1 MGNRNIWIITVVC
14 WAILLLN
21 GCKDDVVSA
30 GSSALQGDDAQG
42 VVVRVDTL
50 FNIASSIQAARPVYS
65 SPDSCLLGECSSTD
79 YGILKADLLTQFA
92 CPLGWVY
99 PDSAELDSV
108 CLYIYYR
115 SFYGDG
121 NAPLGLNAY
130 ALDGAEPLY
139 YDSAYRS
146 DADIKRFTTMTQSV
160 LDQTA
165 VVALAHPTDSISS
178 SAAANASMPFIRMKL
193 NDTQAAKF
201 FAIRDFSSQQAFN
214 QQFPGLY
221 ITSVYGSSS
230 ALYIYSLC
238 LTIHYHFTYLSGN
251 SYKTM
256 SDNKVFY
263 ANSEVKQLCH
273 YDYVNRNDVLL
284 NLKQDTAYD
293 YILSPANIYTHLT
306 IPTTD
311 LMARIDSGVQNRT
324 PYINMARLRIDV
336 LNGDSKGKRDDNWAK
351 PAENMLL
358 IKEDCYDRI
367 FKENKLP
374 SDTSALLGTL
384 VSTYDSETSRYNY
397 SYSFSLSALF
407 TDMLRREKR
416 DTLQMLLVPV
426 ETEYT
431 TNSTG
436 SYLSSVK
443 LRHSVTATKIRSSK
457 NSQSPMKVEVVYSGF
472 NTKEVR

>member
-1 MGNRNIWIITVVC
+1 MGNKNIWIITIVC
-14 WAILLLN
+14 WAALLLN

-30 GSSALQGDDAQG
+30 GSSALQGNDAQG

-50 FNIASSIQAARPVYS
+50 SDIVSSIQAARPVYS
-65 SPDSCLLGECSSTD
+65 SPDSCLLGECSTSD

-92 CPLGWVY
+92 CPEGWVY
-99 PDSAELDSV
+99 PDSSELDSV

-115 SFYGDG
+115 SYYGEG
-121 NAPLGLNAY
+121 NAPLGLNAF
-130 ALDGAEPLY
+130 ALDGSEPLN

-146 DADIKRFTTMTQSV
+146 DADIKRFTTMKQSV
-160 LDQTA
+160 LNHTE
-165 VVALAHPTDSISS
+165 VVALAHPSDSIYSS
-178 SAAANASMPFIRMKL
+178 TVNASMPFIRMKL
-193 NDTQAAKF
+193 NETQAARL

-214 QQFPGLY
+214 RQFPGLY

-238 LTIHYHFTYLSGN
+238 LSVHYHFTYLSG
-251 SYKTM
+251 STYKTM
-256 SDNKVFY
+256 SDSKVFY

-273 YDYVNRNDVLL
+273 YDYANRDDVLL
-284 NLKQDTAYD
+284 NLQQDTAYD

-306 IPTTD
+306 IPTSD

-358 IKEDCYDRI
+358 IKENLYDYI

-374 SDTSALLGTL
+374 SDTIALLGTL
-384 VSTYDSETSRYNY
+384 VSAYDSEANRYNY
-397 SYSFSLSALF
+397 SYSFSLSAMF
-407 TDMLRREKR
+407 TDMLRSEKS
-416 DTLQMLLVPV
+416 DTLQMILVPV

-431 TNSTG
+431 TSGND

-443 LRHSVTATKIRSSK
+443 LRHSVSATKIRSSK

>member
-1 MGNRNIWIITVVC
+1 MGNKNIWIITIVC
-14 WAILLLN
+14 WATLLLN
-21 GCKDDVVSA
+21 GCKDDVASA
-30 GSSALQGDDAQG
+30 GSAALQGNDVQG

-50 FNIASSIQAARPVYS
+50 SEIVSSIQAARPAYS
-65 SPDSCLLGECSSTD
+65 SPDSCLLGECRTAD
-79 YGILKADLLTQFA
+79 YGVLKADLLTQFA
-92 CPLGWVY
+92 CPQGWVY

-115 SFYGDG
+115 SYYGDG

-130 ALDGAEPLY
+130 TLDGNESLH
-139 YDSAYRS
+139 YDSVYRS
-146 DADIKRFTTMTQSV
+146 DADIKRFTTMTRSV
-160 LDQTA
+160 LDRSE
-165 VVALAHPTDSISS
+165 VVSLAHPADSIY
-178 SAAANASMPFIRMKL
+178 SAAAGTSLPFIRMKI
-193 NDTQAAKF
+193 NKENADKI

-214 QQFPGLY
+214 EQFPGLC
-221 ITSVYGSSS
+221 ITSVYGSSA

-238 LTIHYHFTYLSGN
+238 LTVHYHFTYLSGN
-251 SYKTM
+251 EYKTM

-273 YDYVNRNDVLL
+273 YHYANRDNVLQSL
-284 NLKQDTAYD
+284 QQDTAYD

-306 IPTTD
+306 IPTTA
-311 LMARIDSGVQNRT
+311 LMARIDEGVQKRT

-336 LNGDSKGKRDDNWAK
+336 LNGDSKGKKDDNWAK

-358 IKEDCYDRI
+358 VKEDAYDYI

-374 SDTSALLGTL
+374 SDTNALVGTL
-384 VSTYDSETSRYNY
+384 VSTYDSQTSRYNY

-407 TDMLRREKR
+407 TDMLRREKS
-416 DTLQMLLVPV
+416 DTLRMLLVPI

-431 TNSTG
+431 TSNTG

-443 LRHSVTATKIRSSK
+443 MRQSISATKIRSSK